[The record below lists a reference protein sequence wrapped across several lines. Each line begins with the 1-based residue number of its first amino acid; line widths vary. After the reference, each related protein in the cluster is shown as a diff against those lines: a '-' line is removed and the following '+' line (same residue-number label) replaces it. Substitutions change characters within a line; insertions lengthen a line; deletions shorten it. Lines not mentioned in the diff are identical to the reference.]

1 MIIITARAGTTTSII
16 TARAGITIQ
25 KKTTII
31 ATVGICKRRSGVSND
46 NINLLI
52 QLSGEEDPLNFNFE
66 EATLRQVST
75 PLKNNTVKE
84 DTTVIYDDT
93 LYTLGAE

>member
-1 MIIITARAGTTTSII
+1 MTARVETTTSII
-16 TARAGITIQ
+16 TTRAGITI
-25 KKTTII
+25 KKATII
-31 ATVGICKRRSGVSND
+31 ATAGICKRRSGVSND

-52 QLSGEEDPLNFNFE
+52 QFSGEEDPLNFDFE
-66 EATLRQVST
+66 EETLRQVST
-75 PLKNNTVKE
+75 QLKNDIVKK